1 MRRILI
7 LAATVTLAATAAR
20 AQDMPQLF
28 SEKGPNFP
36 TSQHGP
42 AYPSTASEQES
53 GPSFGGTAAPAQEQ
67 RSIPQNATPDRPD
80 YNYGSGPEQRAE
92 PIR

>member
-20 AQDMPQLF
+20 AQDMPSLF

-42 AYPSTASEQES
+42 AYPAVSPDQRPA
-53 GPSFGGTAAPAQEQ
+53 PSFGAQAP
-67 RSIPQNATPDRPD
+67 TPESRDVPVQAL
-80 YNYGSGPEQRAE
+80 PEQRNYPSGQRE
-92 PIR
+92 SPSSPER

>member
-20 AQDMPQLF
+20 AQDMPPLF

-42 AYPSTASEQES
+42 AYPAVSPNQGPA
-53 GPSFGGTAAPAQEQ
+53 PSFGAQAPAPERRDTPQRELPEERGYPAQRQESAQ
-67 RSIPQNATPDRPD
+67 
-80 YNYGSGPEQRAE
+80 PER
-92 PIR
+92 